1 MQSRRGG
8 TPCRVDACR
17 RHPKSRAD
25 RRPHCIY
32 GSRKENEQWIV
43 GSWAVAGLWLNLEHS
58 CSVTN
63 SSHKLC
69 LDVVEF
75 YEDGFEF
82 SRDSVEITAESQYI
96 GAGSSVT
103 VGSDNW
109 APGRYWVYL
118 YDGDRKVAH
127 LQYEVTP

>member
-1 MQSRRGG
+1 M
-8 TPCRVDACR
+8 
-17 RHPKSRAD
+17 
-25 RRPHCIY
+25 
-32 GSRKENEQWIV
+32 
-43 GSWAVAGLWLNLEHS
+43 
-58 CSVTN
+58 TN

>member
-1 MQSRRGG
+1 M
-8 TPCRVDACR
+8 
-17 RHPKSRAD
+17 
-25 RRPHCIY
+25 
-32 GSRKENEQWIV
+32 
-43 GSWAVAGLWLNLEHS
+43 
-58 CSVTN
+58 TN

-96 GAGSSVT
+96 GSGSSVT